1 MQRMILVCAT
11 CLLVGNTTVAQPN
24 VPPGAAG
31 YYGSGAAQPFN
42 EKALFPPNGAAP
54 APTPHQPP
62 PTLVPDG
69 SLPAPPPPKLWTGG
83 FEFGINGSQGNSDVM
98 NVRVGLNTDRRTDN
112 NLFHA
117 DLLYTL
123 TRQDGTTNQNQ
134 AWLNARDE
142 ILFPN
147 SPWSV
152 FAATQVEYNEFRAYN
167 FRVGAYSGVAYQWV
181 KTETTMFKTRI
192 GAGAAWQ
199 TDTRAGGPPDQWV
212 PEAILGADFNHK
224 LTDRQALIS
233 TVDVYPNL
241 SQIGQYRLRARVGY
255 EVLVDPD
262 HGMVLRFGV
271 QDWYDT
277 NPGPAARNDVNY
289 FVTLLF
295 KF

>member
-1 MQRMILVCAT
+1 MRGTAAVLV
-11 CLLVGNTTVAQPN
+11 LVLAAGAAVGQPPV
-24 VPPGAAG
+24 VPPGASG
-31 YYGSGAAQPFN
+31 YYGSGVTQPFN
-42 EKALFPPNGAAP
+42 EKALFPAP
-54 APTPHQPP
+54 GSTTGPPVKEPP

-69 SLPAPPPPKLWTGG
+69 SLPPPPPPKLWTGG
-83 FEFGINGSQGNSDVM
+83 FEFGLNGAQGNTDVL
-98 NVRVGLNTDRRTDN
+98 NVRFGLNTDRRSDHT
-112 NLFHA
+112 LFHA

-152 FAATQVEYNEFRAYN
+152 FAAAQVEYNEFRAYD
-167 FRVGAYSGVAYQWV
+167 FRAGAYTGLAYQWLRTDTTLV
-181 KTETTMFKTRI
+181 KTRL

-199 TDTRAGGPPDQWV
+199 TDTRHKSPDRWV
-212 PEAILGADFNHK
+212 PEAILGVDVNHRF
-224 LTDRQALIS
+224 TDRQGLIS
-233 TVDVYPNL
+233 TIDWYPNL
-241 SQIGQYRLRARVGY
+241 SQIGQYRVRARVGY
-255 EVLVDPD
+255 EVLVDPK
-262 HGMVLRFGV
+262 HGMVLRLGV

>member
-1 MQRMILVCAT
+1 
-11 CLLVGNTTVAQPN
+11 VAACGVASGQPT

-31 YYGSGAAQPFN
+31 YYGSGVTQPFN
-42 EKALFPPNGAAP
+42 EKALFPPNASAVPGRP
-54 APTPHQPP
+54 ADPP

-69 SLPAPPPPKLWTGG
+69 SLPPPPPPKLWTGG
-83 FEFGINGSQGNSDVM
+83 IEFGVNGSQGNTDVL
-98 NVRVGLNTDRRTDN
+98 NARFGLNADRRTEHN
-112 NLFHA
+112 FFHA
-117 DLLYTL
+117 DVLYTL

-147 SPWSV
+147 SPWSI

-167 FRVGAYSGVAYQWV
+167 FRVGAYTGLAYQWLR
-181 KTETTMFKTRI
+181 TETTLVKTRL

-199 TDTRAGGPPDQWV
+199 TDTRHHSPDRWV
-212 PEAILGADFNHK
+212 PEAILGVDFNRR

-233 TVDVYPNL
+233 TIDAYPNL

-255 EVLVDPD
+255 EVVIDPA
-262 HGMVLRFGV
+262 HGMVLRLGV

-289 FVTLLF
+289 FVSLLF